1 MKQCLEH
8 LKKHNSVEFDE
19 LKAEITAKSLA
30 CVNAT
35 SENKGLKEQLSNIEQ
50 HFSVQERDL
59 KLVKEEQEEEK
70 EKQAKQLREM
80 SKEMLEWQEQCKLL
94 ES

>member
-1 MKQCLEH
+1 M
-8 LKKHNSVEFDE
+8 
-19 LKAEITAKSLA
+19 A

-35 SENKGLKEQLSNIEQ
+35 SEIKVLKEQLSSLEQ
-50 HFSVQERDL
+50 HFSVQERDHKML
-59 KLVKEEQEEEK
+59 KEEQEEEK

-94 ES
+94 ESQKHDIHKKLTHLEEAYKRDTNIFR